1 MVKNPPSNAGDAVQ
15 SLGWE
20 DTLAK
25 RNGNPFQ
32 IFPWEIPWTEQPGRL
47 KFKGSQRVEHNL
59 VNKQKQHTVNI
70 KRNWGKGI
78 QEHCTAL

>member
-1 MVKNPPSNAGDAVQ
+1 MVKNPPANAGDAVQ

-20 DTLAK
+20 DTLEKEMAIHFK
-25 RNGNPFQ
+25 Y
-32 IFPWEIPWTEQPGRL
+32 FPWEIPWTEEPGRL
-47 KFKGSQRVEHNL
+47 QFKGSQRVEHNL
-59 VNKQKQHTVNI
+59 VNEQQQHTVNI